1 MFSIS
6 HSHCLVMES
15 HIGTL
20 IKVLEVTFLPHMY
33 LGLAR
38 PLYWPAY
45 KKLSARWETIC
56 DHDIPAHCWTGAD

>member
-6 HSHCLVMES
+6 DCLVMVS

-45 KKLSARWETIC
+45 KKLSARWEMVE
-56 DHDIPAHCWTGAD
+56 DL